1 MFKHILVAVDG
12 SDHARAALDT
22 ACKLSS
28 LTGAALHLV
37 HVPQPAVD
45 SVVVGYTAVPLP
57 PTQEEIAAE
66 GARVLSEA
74 EAEAEVKSLGA
85 AIVTSAVVTGDP
97 ATAIVEEAAKNGV
110 DLIVMG
116 RRGLG
121 RLTGL
126 LIGSTTA
133 KVAQLAPCA
142 VMTVK

>member
-12 SDHARAALDT
+12 SDHAKAALDT

-66 GARVLSEA
+66 GAKVLSEA
-74 EAEAEVKSLGA
+74 ETEVKSLGVSV
-85 AIVTSAVVTGDP
+85 VTSAVVTGDP

-133 KVAQLAPCA
+133 KVSQLAPCA